1 MTIRLHGSIRT
12 LEREEA
18 MKLKDIIVFHKEKI
32 IDGGE
37 VILLDENNTFY
48 NIRLY
53 FEKKYPNVP
62 IEIVNEGRG
71 DR

>member
-1 MTIRLHGSIRT
+1 
-12 LEREEA
+12 

-37 VILLDENNTFY
+37 VIILDENNTFY

-53 FEKKYPNVP
+53 FEEKYPNVP
-62 IEIVNEGRG
+62 IEIVNEGRV

>member
-1 MTIRLHGSIRT
+1 MEI
-12 LEREEA
+12 
-18 MKLKDIIVFHKEKI
+18 KDIVLFSKEKLN
-32 IDGGE
+32 DKE

-53 FEKKYPNVP
+53 IEEKYPNVP

-71 DR
+71 ER

>member
-1 MTIRLHGSIRT
+1 
-12 LEREEA
+12 

-37 VILLDENNTFY
+37 FILLDENNTFY

-53 FEKKYPNVP
+53 FEEKYPNVP